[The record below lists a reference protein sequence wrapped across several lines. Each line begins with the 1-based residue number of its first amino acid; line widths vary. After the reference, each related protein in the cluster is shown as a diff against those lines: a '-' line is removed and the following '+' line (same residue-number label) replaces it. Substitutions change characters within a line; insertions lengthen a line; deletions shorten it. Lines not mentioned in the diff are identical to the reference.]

1 MPRRRQRTRRS
12 AATAASS
19 LSVRSQLLM
28 GASRA
33 FGANGFADTSV
44 EDVLQAAGVSR
55 RTFYRFFRNKEE
67 LFDEL
72 AEAAAMMF
80 LQLIQSAAALGKTPL
95 DKLANCVEVYLRAPE
110 TAGPIFRVLQV
121 ESARPGSRHAAR
133 RQVIIDNL
141 IALLADG
148 IRAEQGRDVEPLLL
162 RGLIG
167 AVETIS
173 LHVHETAPGDEQTIQ
188 RAKAATLEIMAKT
201 LAMP

>member
-1 MPRRRQRTRRS
+1 MRRRQQRRR
-12 AATAASS
+12 AAAAPA

-28 GASRA
+28 GAA
-33 FGANGFADTSV
+33 EVFGTNGFADTSV
-44 EDVLQAAGVSR
+44 EDVLRAAGVSR

-80 LQLIQSAAALGKTPL
+80 LSLIQNAAALGKTPV
-95 DKLANCVEVYLRAPE
+95 DKLANCIEVYLRAPE

-133 RQVIIDNL
+133 RQIIIDKL
-141 IALLADG
+141 IELLADG
-148 IRAEQGRDVEPLLL
+148 IREEQGREVEPLML

-167 AVETIS
+167 AVEAIS
-173 LHVHETAPGDEQTIQ
+173 LHVHETGSGDEETIQ
-188 RAKAATLEIMAKT
+188 RAKTAMLEIMGRA
-201 LAMP
+201 LAMPEGG